1 MLAELVHP
9 PHERREASQD
19 APLSD
24 DATSGALHFT
34 LSLLCPDRTPDNPPK
49 GGRLSGRF
57 FGLVVRGCP
66 DKLSGLEGAH
76 EIIWTP
82 RQHVQ
87 V

>member
-9 PHERREASQD
+9 SHERCEASRI
-19 APLSD
+19 APMSY
-24 DATSGALHFT
+24 DATGGALHFT
-34 LSLLCPDRTPDNPPK
+34 LALLCPDRTPDNPPK
-49 GGRLSGRF
+49 GGRLSVRF

-66 DKLSGLEGAH
+66 DKLSGLRGAH